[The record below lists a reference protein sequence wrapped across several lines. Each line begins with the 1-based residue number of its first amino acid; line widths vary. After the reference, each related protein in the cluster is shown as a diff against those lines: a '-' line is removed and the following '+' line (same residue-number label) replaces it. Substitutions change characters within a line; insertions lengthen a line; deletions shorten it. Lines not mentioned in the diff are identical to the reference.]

1 MALGLGS
8 AWLLCAAT
16 AIAQGEVT
24 TPVPR
29 NHPEALYPE
38 SERANAPELVIVTL
52 VVTID
57 QQGHVVEAKSEELAP
72 GVSSAFAEA
81 ATLAVRKW
89 EFVPAYRNGEPIASR
104 IKVPFHFH
112 KPVPP
117 PAPAPKPTAAPEAKP
132 APEDVSVRG
141 RPTPP
146 SRGPSDFQIHVGEL
160 ERVPRQ
166 NASDLLKLAPGIML
180 TNEGGDGHAE
190 QVFLRGFDA
199 REGQDIE
206 FSVNG
211 VPINESGN
219 LHANGY
225 ADTHFILPELVSS
238 LRVLE
243 GPFDPRQ
250 GNYAVAGSADY
261 QLGLKRRGFT
271 SKLTAGSFN
280 TQRLVLLW
288 GPKDESERTFGGAE
302 IYRTDG
308 FGQNRGAKRATAMAQ
323 YEGKIGKEGTYR
335 VLATAYGSD
344 YQSAGLLR
352 NDDVTRGTKG
362 FYDTYDP
369 RQGGQSTRFS
379 LAGDIHTKSGATDLY
394 EQLFVTLRGM
404 RVQENFTGFL
414 LDVQEPVQRPHG
426 QRGDLIDRDIQS
438 ITVGSRGWARM
449 HHGEGQ
455 KRHELEF
462 GYFARMD
469 STNSTQYRVAA
480 QTNAPYALDI
490 SNESKLA
497 DIGLYADGLVRPLP
511 KFALKGG
518 VRADL
523 FAFDILNAC
532 AVKAVRRPN
541 AENPPGDASCLSQ
554 GDFGAYREPT
564 QRATTSS
571 VAITPKATATFG
583 PFSGVNF
590 ALAYG
595 QGIRS
600 IDPIYVYEDV
610 NTPFARVESYEG
622 GVTYARALRGPIG
635 RVTLVAKSIFFG
647 THVDRDLV
655 FSQSEGR
662 NTLANGTTR
671 TGWSGALRL
680 TGAWLD
686 QAANLTL
693 VRSTFDDT
701 GLLVPYVPD
710 TVLRSDTVAHAK
722 LPVRIDGTAVEG
734 ALGAGISFVGRR
746 SLPFGERSNT
756 IFTLDTSASLA
767 WRGFEVALSSTNL
780 TGSQYRQGEYNFASN
795 WNASAERP
803 SLVPARHFTAGAPR
817 AFFATLT
824 ITVGGADK

>member
-1 MALGLGS
+1 MAF
-8 AWLLCAAT
+8 
-16 AIAQGEVT
+16 AQGEVT
-24 TPVPR
+24 APIPR

-38 SERANAPELVIVTL
+38 AERERAPELVVITL

-57 QQGHVVEAKSEELAP
+57 NQGHVTEAHSEDAP
-72 GVSSAFAEA
+72 PGSSRAFADA
-81 ATLAVRKW
+81 AVAAVKKW
-89 EFVPAYRNGEPIASR
+89 EFVPAYRSGEPISSR

-112 KPVPP
+112 KPP
-117 PAPAPKPTAAPEAKP
+117 PAPALAPAPKASAATEAK
-132 APEDVSVRG
+132 AEGPEDVNVRG
-141 RPTPP
+141 RAAAT
-146 SRGPSDFQIHVGEL
+146 SRGPSDFRIYIGEL
-160 ERVPRQ
+160 ARIPRQ
-166 NASDLLKLAPGIML
+166 NASDLLKLAPGILL

-261 QLGLKRRGFT
+261 QLGLHRRGFT

-288 GPKDESERTFGGAE
+288 GPKEESERTFGGAE

-308 FGQNRGAKRATAMAQ
+308 YGQNRGAKRATAMGQ
-323 YEGKIGKEGTYR
+323 YEGRIGKDGTFR
-335 VLATAYGSD
+335 ILATAYGSD
-344 YQSAGLLR
+344 YQSAGLMR
-352 NDDVTRGTKG
+352 DDDVRQNVKD
-362 FYDTYDP
+362 FYDTYDA
-369 RQGGQSTRFS
+369 RQGGHGTRFS
-379 LAGDIHTKSGATDLY
+379 LSGDLQTKSGGTDLY
-394 EQLFVTLRGM
+394 EQVFVTARGM

-426 QRGDLIDRDIQS
+426 QRGDLIDRDIS
-438 ITVGSRGWARM
+438 TLTIGSRGWARM
-449 HHGEGQ
+449 SHGSGQ
-455 KRHELEF
+455 KKQELEF
-462 GYFARMD
+462 GYFARYD
-469 STNSTQYRVAA
+469 TTDATQYRVAS

-490 SNESKLA
+490 ANKSKLA
-497 DIGLYADGLVRPLP
+497 DIGIYADALLRPMS
-511 KFALKGG
+511 KVVLKGG

-523 FAFDILNAC
+523 FSFDILNAC

-541 AENPPGDASCLSQ
+541 ADNPPGDASCLSQ

-571 VAITPKATATFG
+571 VAITPKATATVG
-583 PFSGVNF
+583 PFSGMTF
-590 ALAYG
+590 GLSYG
-595 QGIRS
+595 QGVRS

-610 NTPFARVESYEG
+610 NTPFARVEAYEG
-622 GVTYARALRGPIG
+622 GVTYIRPHIEALGG
-635 RVTLVAKSIFFG
+635 TTLVAKSIFFG

-655 FSQSEGR
+655 FNQSEGR
-662 NTLANGTTR
+662 NTLANGTSR
-671 TGWSGALRL
+671 AGWVGALRL
-680 TGAWLD
+680 SGNWID
-686 QAANLTL
+686 QSANITL
-693 VRSTFDDT
+693 VRSSFDDT

-710 TVLRSDTVAHAK
+710 TVLRSDTVVHAK
-722 LPVRIDGTAVEG
+722 LPLKIDGDRVEG

-746 SLPFGERSNT
+746 SLPFGEQSNT

-767 WRGFEVALSSTNL
+767 WRGFEIALSSTNL
-780 TGSQYRQGEYNFASN
+780 TGSRYRLGEYNFASN
-795 WNASAERP
+795 WNGGQPGQNARP
-803 SLVPARHFTAGAPR
+803 TLVPVRHFAAGPPR

-824 ITVGGADK
+824 ITIGGS